1 MSPSFPRPRFSLTP
15 LVSCGTAVAL
25 FAAGCASSGAPPSK
39 TASGAGTGAM
49 VGGTAAA
56 LAGVVAPNSSMN
68 SGAAV
73 VGGVAAG
80 AIIGGAIGAIQQ
92 ARSNREQDLLAQER
106 AYNAEQSTRRR
117 NEAQQKLALEE
128 ELAVRKG
135 FLITDLEMTEAE
147 KRTAEA
153 EAKLK
158 QAREEYQTAYNKTK
172 KLDDLKE
179 KQLAA
184 EVEFAKMEEQ
194 IKRLKS
200 NEPLAA
206 PLSSTPQIP
215 DTAATAPA
223 PGPAA
228 TAATK

>member
-1 MSPSFPRPRFSLTP
+1 MSSFLPRPCFPLTP
-15 LVSCGTAVAL
+15 LVCCGTAAAL

-39 TASGAGTGAM
+39 TVSGAGTGAM
-49 VGGTAAA
+49 VGGSAAA
-56 LAGVVAPNSSMN
+56 LAGVVAPNSAMN
-68 SGAAV
+68 SGAAI

-135 FLITDLEMTEAE
+135 FLITELEMTEQE

-158 QAREEYQTAYNKTK
+158 QSRETYQTAYNKTK
-172 KLDDLKE
+172 KLDELKE

-184 EVEFAKMEEQ
+184 EVENSKMEDQ
-194 IKRLKS
+194 IKRLQS
-200 NEPLAA
+200 NEPLSA
-206 PLSSTPQIP
+206 PLDVAPKIQP
-215 DTAATAPA
+215 VAPA
-223 PGPAA
+223 TPAGPAA
-228 TAATK
+228 TAAK